1 MCCGIIYKG
10 RFGEVLIDPHLFK
23 PCCRK
28 QQRPTPPAPQGAGAG
43 YLEDEEEE
51 EEEEEEVDVEEASV
65 SEVTAERSTP
75 KNGLEEVLNG
85 ALEEEVVVVKEEV
98 VVKEDE
104 LNTGT
109 MQLLLAAV

>member
-28 QQRPTPPAPQGAGAG
+28 QQRPTPPPQQGAGEG
-43 YLEDEEEE
+43 YL
-51 EEEEEEVDVEEASV
+51 EEEEEEVDVEEASAGK
-65 SEVTAERSTP
+65 VTAERSTP
-75 KNGLEEVLNG
+75 KDVLEVVLKG
-85 ALEEEVVVVKEEV
+85 VLEEEEVVVVKEEE

>member
-1 MCCGIIYKG
+1 
-10 RFGEVLIDPHLFK
+10 
-23 PCCRK
+23 
-28 QQRPTPPAPQGAGAG
+28 
-43 YLEDEEEE
+43 
-51 EEEEEEVDVEEASV
+51 V